1 MNLEIRLFATLK
13 DRAGQNRVSLMLA
26 GPGVTVQEMLVELAA
41 AYPALAPSLPT
52 SLVAVNRQYA
62 ESHTLI
68 QPGDEVALFPPVS
81 GGSGEESEQSTVNSE
96 QSPVH
101 HAPFTMHHSPLTTP
115 QSPVSSLQS
124 HPFPH
129 PVYFALTEE
138 QPDLNAIH
146 ARLVRPDVG
155 AIATFSGYVRGATQ
169 RDGLPPE
176 TLHLEYEAYSE
187 MAEQRMA
194 QIAQEI
200 WQKWPLVKGIAIVQR
215 IGKLEI
221 GAPTTLVACAAGH
234 RDQGIFEAAR
244 YGIDRLKEIVPVWK
258 KEVGTDESVWVEG
271 HYHPTEADNL

>member
-1 MNLEIRLFATLK
+1 MLVEIRLFATLK
-13 DRAGQNRVSLMLA
+13 DRAGQNRVSLTLA
-26 GPGVTVQEMLVELAA
+26 GPDVTVQEMLVELAA

-62 ESHTLI
+62 EAHTPI
-68 QPGDEVALFPPVS
+68 HPGDEVALFPPVS
-81 GGSGEESEQSTVNSE
+81 GGSPEESEQSTVNSL

-101 HAPFTMHHSPLTTP
+101 NSQFTIHHSQFTTA
-115 QSPVSSLQS
+115 QSSVLSPHS
-124 HPFPH
+124 FPT
-129 PVYFALTEE
+129 YFALTEE
-138 QPDLNAIH
+138 KPDLNAIH
-146 ARLVRPDVG
+146 ARLVQPDVG
-155 AIATFSGYVRGATQ
+155 AIATFSGFVRGATQ

-221 GAPTTLVACAAGH
+221 GEPTTLVACAAGH

-258 KEVGTDESVWVEG
+258 KEVGTDKSVWVEG
-271 HYHPTEADNL
+271 HYHPTGADNL

>member
-1 MNLEIRLFATLK
+1 MQLEIRLFATLK
-13 DRAGQNRVSLMLA
+13 DRAGQNRVSLTLA
-26 GPGVTVQEMLVELAA
+26 GPDVTVQEMLEKLAA
-41 AYPALAPSLPT
+41 ADPALAPSLPT

-62 ESHTLI
+62 TPDTAI
-68 QPGDEVALFPPVS
+68 QPGDEIALFPPVS
-81 GGSGEESEQSTVNSE
+81 GGSGEEESEQSI
-96 QSPVH
+96 
-101 HAPFTMHHSPLTTP
+101 
-115 QSPVSSLQS
+115 VSSDQYSKLETRNS
-124 HPFPH
+124 KLDPHPFPT
-129 PVYFALTEE
+129 YFALTEE
-138 QPDLNAIH
+138 KPDLNAIH
-146 ARLVRPDVG
+146 AHLVQPDVG

-221 GAPTTLVACAAGH
+221 SEPTTLVACSAGH

-258 KEVGTDESVWVEG
+258 KEVGADKSVWVEG